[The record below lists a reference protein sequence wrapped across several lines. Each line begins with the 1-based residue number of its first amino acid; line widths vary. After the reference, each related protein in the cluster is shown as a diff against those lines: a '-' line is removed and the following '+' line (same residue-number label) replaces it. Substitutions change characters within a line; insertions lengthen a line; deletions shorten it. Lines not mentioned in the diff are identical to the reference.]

1 MSKIT
6 LRNKCCTHVRAK
18 WVPAVRPE
26 AESERYT
33 VWPGPRALG
42 QMLSDFTPA
51 KQVATVMTV
60 LEVIK
65 LLETIFLSV
74 S

>member
-1 MSKIT
+1 M
-6 LRNKCCTHVRAK
+6 HAK

-33 VWPGPRALG
+33 VWPGPRALP
-42 QMLSDFTPA
+42 SDFTPA

-60 LEVIK
+60 LEVIQ